1 MARLRLFLPLLL
13 LSALAL
19 TGVAQAQKDEVTD
32 DTVDIGVRAVLADG
46 DSGTDVFENGAT
58 AYLYAFMG
66 SEGDRVTISMNAAD
80 DSTLDPFLVL
90 LGPSGELIASN
101 DDTEDGLDALID
113 GAELPESGTYLVM
126 ATSYIYISNVIA
138 ETRAE
143 DVDQSENASFD
154 LAISGNTEPTDL
166 APEDALIDLTLLD
179 VGATVDGEY
188 TPENPVGYFV
198 LNASAGDVIS
208 LRAESDDIDTIIH
221 VFSPMG
227 DRIAVNDDGG
237 DGTNSQIENLE
248 LPDDG
253 TYLIFVTDVFF
264 YNAEETAEPGT
275 YSITIE

>member
-1 MARLRLFLPLLL
+1 MARLRLFLPLL
-13 LSALAL
+13 AL
-19 TGVAQAQKDEVTD
+19 TMLMAGAAQAQKDD
-32 DTVDIGVRAVLADG
+32 AAGDTVDIGVRAVLADG

-66 SEGDRVTISMNAAD
+66 SAGDSVTISMTAED
-80 DSTLDPFLVL
+80 TSELDPFLAL

-113 GAELPESGTYLVM
+113 GAELPESGTYLIL
-126 ATSYIYISNVIA
+126 ATSYIYITNVLV
-138 ETRAE
+138 ETGSE
-143 DVDQSENASFD
+143 DADQGDNTSFD
-154 LAISGNTEPTDL
+154 LALSGNTEPTDL
-166 APEDALIDLTLLD
+166 APEDALIDLTILE
-179 VGATVDGEY
+179 VGGTVDGEY

-208 LRAESDDIDTIIH
+208 LSAESDDIDTIIH

-237 DGTNSQIENLE
+237 DGTNSQIDDLE
-248 LPDDG
+248 LTDDG

-264 YNAEETAEPGT
+264 YNVDDAAEAGTYTITAE
-275 YSITIE
+275 